1 MLLFK
6 DVKQNYPI
14 YILNKQE
21 FKVVQGKAI
30 KDAGFPYRDTSG
42 KMLNT
47 FGQSSMVV
55 DVSIEAEGK
64 TLPFTIPENL
74 STAYAGDLVL
84 SPNPEDIVKE
94 LESMRA
100 AAKRAL
106 SPEETARNKKIVA
119 ETDNWLAELS
129 PAHREKAEAEK
140 RMSELESSINDMKSQ
155 MQGMYKMFEDFIGE
169 FKK

>member
-1 MLLFK
+1 MLFK
-6 DVKQNYPI
+6 DVKQNCPI
-14 YILNKQE
+14 YILDKQE
-21 FKVVQGKAI
+21 FKVIQGKAI

-47 FGQSSMVV
+47 FGQSNMVV
-55 DVSIEAEGK
+55 DVSVEIEGK
-64 TLPFTIPENL
+64 TVPYTIPENL
-74 STAYAGDLVL
+74 SAAYAGDLVL

-94 LESMRA
+94 MEFMRA

-106 SPEETARNKKIVA
+106 SPEEVARNKKIVA
-119 ETDNWLAELS
+119 ETDKWLAELS

-140 RMSELESSINDMKSQ
+140 RMNEMDSNINGLRAEMT
-155 MQGMYKMFEDFIGE
+155 GMRKMLEDFIGE

>member
-1 MLLFK
+1 MLFK
-6 DVKQNYPI
+6 DVKQNCPI
-14 YILNKQE
+14 YILDKQE
-21 FKVVQGKAI
+21 FKVIQGKAI

-47 FGQSSMVV
+47 FGQSNMVV
-55 DVSIEAEGK
+55 DVSIEIEGK
-64 TLPFTIPENL
+64 TVPYTIPENL
-74 STAYAGDLVL
+74 SAAYAGDLVL

-94 LESMRA
+94 MEFMRA

-106 SPEETARNKKIVA
+106 SPEEVARNEKIVA
-119 ETDNWLAELS
+119 ETDKWLSELS

-140 RMSELESSINDMKSQ
+140 RMNEMDSHINGLRTEMSDMR
-155 MQGMYKMFEDFIGE
+155 KMLEDFIDE